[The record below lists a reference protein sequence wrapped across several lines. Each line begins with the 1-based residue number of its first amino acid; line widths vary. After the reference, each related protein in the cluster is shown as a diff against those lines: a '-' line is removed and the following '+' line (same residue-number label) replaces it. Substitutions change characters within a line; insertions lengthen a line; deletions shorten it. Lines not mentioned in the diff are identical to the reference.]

1 MDNQQVLDLFIN
13 RGMIDRSL
21 AQDML
26 HEIDNSGK
34 EIGEILADY
43 QVIGHRN
50 DIWPV
55 IAQELSAEMVDISEW
70 SPPEEILALVPAGMA
85 RLHGALPVNFTN

>member
-34 EIGEILADY
+34 EIGEILLGLQSLFGD
-43 QVIGHRN
+43 N
-50 DIWPV
+50 DK
-55 IAQELSAEMVDISEW
+55 AY
-70 SPPEEILALVPAGMA
+70 G
-85 RLHGALPVNFTN
+85 